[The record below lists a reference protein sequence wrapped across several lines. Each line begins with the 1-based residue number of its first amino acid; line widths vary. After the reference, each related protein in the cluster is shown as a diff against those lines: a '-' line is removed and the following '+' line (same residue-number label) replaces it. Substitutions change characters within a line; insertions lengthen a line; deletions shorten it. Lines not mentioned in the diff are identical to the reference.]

1 MNDDGMR
8 SWKIAALT
16 ALGVIVLS
24 IPLYVVREMQRDAA
38 VISPDTSAASF
49 VGREQCIDCH
59 DEAYEQWLGSDH
71 DNAMDHA
78 NEQTVLGDFDDV
90 EFEHDGVI
98 SRFYRKEDKFLVFTE
113 GPGGEMGEFEVR
125 YTFGIEPLQQYL
137 IAFPG
142 GRLQA
147 LSEAW
152 DTDEQR
158 WFDLYPDATISAD
171 DWLHWTRNG
180 QNWNGMCAECHST
193 DLQKN
198 YDAETKT
205 FNTTWSEVDVSCEA
219 CHGPGSRHVAWAE
232 IDPMGRPEV
241 EDYDLVVHSSG
252 MDNRQ
257 QVDMCAP
264 CHSRRSEIG
273 DYDHSQVNLLE
284 NLVPSLLLEGV
295 YHTDGQIL
303 EEDYV
308 WGSFVQSKMYQNG
321 IRCSDCHDVH
331 SLALHKEGNELCLQ
345 CHQADTYDIYE
356 HHFHQKIYEG
366 RPSDGALCVKC
377 HMPEQAFMV
386 IDERADHSLRVPRP
400 DLSLETGVPNSC
412 SQSGC
417 HNDQSVE
424 WSVEAYT
431 EWYGKARKPH
441 FGTILAAARAGEP
454 GAEVGLHSL
463 AENALYPTIV
473 RATALNAL
481 QAYPSKQTAE
491 VIQRA
496 LNDEEALLR
505 HTAVEGVVA
514 ETPEALVE
522 LLAPLL
528 FDSVRS
534 VRIRTASRLAGVGRE
549 YFKAY
554 QREALDKELAEYIA
568 GMKASLDFAA
578 SGMNLG
584 NLYSS
589 QGDADTAEHYYRAAL
604 DVDSLFFP
612 AKMNLAMLLSQ
623 QGKNDET
630 EQLLREILEAYPDQ
644 HEASYSLA
652 LLLVGLNRS
661 DEALAFLAQ
670 ASEGMPQR
678 PRVHYNYGLL
688 LAQMGEDAGA
698 EGALSKALNLEPQSV
713 DYLFALIDF
722 HYKRGHLNEAL
733 ELAERMITAHPENRL
748 GHDIKASI
756 DTQQE

>member
-59 DEAYEQWLGSDH
+59 EAAYEQWLGSDH

-78 NEQTVLGDFDDV
+78 NEQTVLGDFNDA

-98 SRFYRKEDKFLVFTE
+98 SRFYRKEGKYLAFTE
-113 GPGGEMGEFEVR
+113 GPGGEMAEFEVR

-137 IAFPG
+137 VPFPG

-147 LSEAW
+147 LSVAW
-152 DTDEQR
+152 DTEEQR
-158 WFDLYPDATISAD
+158 WFDLYPDATFSPD

-193 DLQKN
+193 NLQKN
-198 YDAETKT
+198 YDGETKT
-205 FNTTWSEVDVSCEA
+205 FNTTWSELDVSCEA
-219 CHGPGSRHVAWAE
+219 CHGPGSQHLGWAE
-232 IDPMGRPEV
+232 IDPMARPDI
-241 EDYDLVVHSSG
+241 EDYGLVVHTAAI
-252 MDNRQ
+252 DNRQ
-257 QVDMCAP
+257 QIDMCAP

-295 YHTDGQIL
+295 YHADGQIL

-321 IRCSDCHDVH
+321 VRCRDCNDVH
-331 SLALHKEGNELCLQ
+331 SLALQKEGNELCLQ
-345 CHQADTYDIYE
+345 CHQADTYDAYE
-356 HHFHQKIYEG
+356 HHFHQKNYEG
-366 RPSDGALCVKC
+366 QPSDGALCVKC
-377 HMPEQAFMV
+377 HMPEQPFMV

-400 DLSLETGVPNSC
+400 DLSMETGVPNSC

-417 HNDQSVE
+417 HDDQTLQ
-424 WSVEAYT
+424 WSVDAFT

-441 FGTILAAARAGEP
+441 FGTVLAAARAGES
-454 GAEVGLHSL
+454 GAVVGLHSL
-463 AENALYPTIV
+463 VDNALYPAIV

-481 QAYPSKQTAE
+481 QAYPSEQTAK
-491 VIQRA
+491 IMQRA

-505 HTAVEGVVA
+505 HTAVEGSTA
-514 ETPEALVE
+514 ETPDALVE

-528 FDSVRS
+528 FDSVRA
-534 VRIRTASRLAGVGRE
+534 VRTRTASRLAGVGRE
-549 YFKAY
+549 YLKAY

-604 DVDSLFFP
+604 DVDNLFFP

-623 QGKNDET
+623 QGNNEET
-630 EQLLREILEAYPDQ
+630 ERLLREVLEAYPDQ

-652 LLLVGLNRS
+652 LLLVGVGRS
-661 DEALAFLAQ
+661 DEALPFLAQ
-670 ASEGMPQR
+670 ASTGMPQR

-688 LAQMGEDAGA
+688 LAQLGHDAEA
-698 EGALSKALNLEPQSV
+698 EAALLKALNIEPQSV
-713 DYLFALIDF
+713 DYLYALIDF
-722 HYKRGHLNEAL
+722 YYRRGILDKAL
-733 ELAERMITAHPENRL
+733 ELAERMIAAHPENRM
-748 GHDIKASI
+748 GYDIKAAI
-756 DTQQE
+756 EGR